1 MLLRSSVNALDEK
14 EKVLQ
19 VCKMSA
25 KKKEEME
32 ADSGKQAK
40 DVFKI
45 PALHGSVGA
54 LFNLATIMTR
64 TAIFWNYIQQ
74 MCEEQ
79 CNGKLAV
86 LLDVAK
92 KYENCEKRLKVYR
105 SLAIKKR
112 MLKMYVSWVAM
123 ETVCDDYIKKIK
135 VSREELYSYLCENP
149 TIEESKARIQLLC
162 REFKEQIEMEN
173 AKLAEQMKKRSK

>member
-1 MLLRSSVNALDEK
+1 
-14 EKVLQ
+14 
-19 VCKMSA
+19 
-25 KKKEEME
+25 ME

-45 PALHGSVGA
+45 PALHGAVGA

-79 CNGKLAV
+79 CSGKVSV
-86 LLDVAK
+86 LLDTAK
-92 KYENCEKRLKVYR
+92 RYEHPEKRLKAYQ
-105 SLAIKKR
+105 SLTVKR
-112 MLKMYVSWVAM
+112 RAVKMYVLWVAM
-123 ETVCDDYIKKIK
+123 ESVCDDYIKKIK

-162 REFKEQIEMEN
+162 KEFKEQEN
-173 AKLAEQMKKRSK
+173 AKIVKQMKRSKYHNPYYN